1 MNKESLVVMRFYRLT
16 NISRDLFELVLNDG
30 PMNMQVFESRGKFFK
45 TVIDDPMIVDFF
57 KNHAGENGEKMIN
70 QLKEIHNDTYE
81 LKRFLNVKDDGQYA
95 DKSSRVK
102 ILDMAVGTY
111 HSLLD
116 LVKKFAEDAKSK
128 ELLDPNVEELII
140 KEENFFTAVSQFGI
154 FKTILDL
161 NNELQAELKETGGK
175 GSPTINFTVEEL
187 KKLVGILNFT
197 KQHYTV
203 GVTEIASIYES
214 IMLTLKFL
222 DGTIKSTD
230 PKEIQTKVNET
241 IKVCLETLKTHD
253 FAWQN
258 HFKKVIEDVNETQKE
273 LARSSQTQQ
282 DTSEKN

>member
-1 MNKESLVVMRFYRLT
+1 MNKESLVVMRFYRLA

-30 PMNMQVFESRGKFFK
+30 QINLKTFEARGNFFK
-45 TVIDDPMIVDFF
+45 SVIEDPMIVDFF
-57 KNHAGENGEKMIN
+57 KRAGENGEKMSN
-70 QLKEIHNDTYE
+70 QLKEIYTDTYE
-81 LKRFLNVKDDGQYA
+81 LKRYLNVKDDGQYA

-102 ILDMAVGTY
+102 ILDMTVGTY
-111 HSLLD
+111 QSLLD
-116 LVKKFAEDAKSK
+116 LIKKFAEDAKKK
-128 ELLDPNVEELII
+128 ELLDSAVEELII
-140 KEENFFTAVSQFGI
+140 KEENFFTTVAQFGI

-161 NNELQAELKETGGK
+161 NNELQKELKETAGK

-197 KQHYTV
+197 KQHYTIGLV
-203 GVTEIASIYES
+203 EITNLYES

-241 IKVCLETLKTHD
+241 IKVCLDTLKVHD

-258 HFKKVIEDVNETQKE
+258 HFKKVIEDVT
-273 LARSSQTQQ
+273 ATQQ
-282 DTSEKN
+282 ELSKAAKSTQTESPKN

>member
-1 MNKESLVVMRFYRLT
+1 MNKESLVVMRFYRLA

-30 PMNMQVFESRGKFFK
+30 PINLQVFDARGNFFK
-45 TVIDDPMIVDFF
+45 TVIEDPMIVDFF
-57 KNHAGENGEKMIN
+57 KRAGENGEKMSN

-95 DKSSRVK
+95 DKSSRVR

-116 LVKKFAEDAKSK
+116 LVKKFAEDAKNK
-128 ELLDPNVEELII
+128 ELLDPSVEELLV

-161 NNELQAELKETGGK
+161 NNELQKELKENGGK
-175 GSPTINFTVEEL
+175 ATPTVNFTVEEL

-203 GVTEIASIYES
+203 GVTEITNLYES

-241 IKVCLETLKTHD
+241 IKVCLDTLKVHD

-273 LARSSQTQQ
+273 LARAAQNQQ
-282 DTSEKN
+282 QETEKN

>member
-1 MNKESLVVMRFYRLT
+1 MNRESLVVMRFYRLA

-30 PMNMQVFESRGKFFK
+30 PINMQVFEARGNFFK
-45 TVIDDPMIVDFF
+45 AVVEDPMIVDFF
-57 KNHAGENGEKMIN
+57 KRAGENGEKMSK
-70 QLKEIHNDTYE
+70 QLNDIYTDTYE
-81 LKRFLNVKDDGQYA
+81 QKRYINIKDDGQYA

-116 LVKKFAEDAKSK
+116 LVKKFAEDAKNK
-128 ELLDPNVEELII
+128 NVLDPSVEELLV
-140 KEENFFTAVSQFGI
+140 KEENFFTTVAQFGI
-154 FKTILDL
+154 FRTVLDL
-161 NNELQAELKETGGK
+161 NTELQNELRANEGK
-175 GSPTINFTVEEL
+175 ASPTINFIVEEL

-203 GVTEIASIYES
+203 GVTDIVNLYES

-241 IKVCLETLKTHD
+241 VKVCLDTIKTYD
-253 FAWQN
+253 FEWQG
-258 HFKKVIEDVNETQKE
+258 HFKKVIDDVNATQEE
-273 LARSSQTQQ
+273 LRKAA
-282 DTSEKN
+282 ENAKN